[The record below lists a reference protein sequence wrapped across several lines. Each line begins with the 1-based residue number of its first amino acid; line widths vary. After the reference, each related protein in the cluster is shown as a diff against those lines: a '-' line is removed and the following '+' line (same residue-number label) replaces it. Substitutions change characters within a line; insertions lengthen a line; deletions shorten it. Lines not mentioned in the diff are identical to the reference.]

1 MANRAYIGVD
11 GVARTIKGGYIGIDG
26 IARKIVKAYI
36 GVDGVARL
44 CWASANP
51 VFAESTW
58 EEIIAACQSGSVP
71 NSWKVGDQKTMTIN
85 GTEYT
90 IDIIGKNHDDYAD
103 GSGKAPLTFQMHECY
118 SSRYAMN
125 PSNTNTG
132 GWTSSQMRTGWLVNI
147 LNVMPSEVKSA
158 IKEVNKLTSKGGVNS
173 GINTTADKLFLLSD
187 VEVFGTNAQSFA
199 GEGTRYAYYASNVKT
214 KSLITEVGKSDS
226 AWWLRSP
233 FKDNNTSFCYVN
245 TSGVAKNSTSNST
258 YGVAAAF
265 CF

>member
-1 MANRAYIGVD
+1 MANKAYVGVD
-11 GVARTIKGGYIGIDG
+11 NVARAIKGGYIGIDG
-26 IARKIVKAYI
+26 VARKIVKAYI
-36 GVDGVARL
+36 GVDGVAKL
-44 CWASANP
+44 CWASGNP
-51 VFAESTW
+51 VFAENTW

-71 NSWKVGDQKTMTIN
+71 AEWKVGDQKTMTISDKVYN
-85 GTEYT
+85 
-90 IDIIGKNHDDYAD
+90 IDIIGRNHDTYAT
-103 GSGKAPLTFQMHECY
+103 GGVAPLTFQMHECF
-118 SSRYAMN
+118 SSRFAMN
-125 PSNTNTG
+125 ASNTNTG

-147 LNVMPSEVKSA
+147 LNAMPGEVKSA

-199 GEGTRYAYYASNVKT
+199 GEGTRYAYYANNVET
-214 KSLITEVGKSDS
+214 KSLITEVGKSTS

-245 TSGVAKNSTSNST
+245 TSGVAKNSTATST

>member
-1 MANRAYIGVD
+1 MSGN
-11 GVARTIKGGYIGIDG
+11 TLLTIDG
-26 IARKIVKAYI
+26 IHRKAKDGFITENSVHRKIKKALI
-36 GVDGVARL
+36 TDGGVHRL

-58 EEIIAACQSGSVP
+58 EEIIAACQTGSVP
-71 NSWKVGDQKTMTIN
+71 AGWKVGDSKPMTIN
-85 GTEYT
+85 GAEYT
-90 IDIIGKNHDDYAD
+90 IDIIGKDHDDYAD

-118 SSRYAMN
+118 PSRYAMN
-125 PSNTNTG
+125 ATNTNTG

-147 LNVMPSEVKSA
+147 LNTMPSEVKSA

-199 GEGTRYAYYASNVKT
+199 GEGTRYAYYASNVET
-214 KSLITEVGKSDS
+214 KSLITEVGKSNS
-226 AWWLRSP
+226 SWWLRSP

-245 TSGVAKNSTSNST
+245 TSGLAKNSTATST